1 MAPPPGR
8 LAYGLLNLSIVTPT
22 NAATSATQHY
32 KFWSNGSDRKG
43 GDGEKGANWR
53 GKKKKKTASAEE
65 LAMASEGM
73 ETDVQRYKSVWG

>member
-1 MAPPPGR
+1 
-8 LAYGLLNLSIVTPT
+8 VTPT
-22 NAATSATQHY
+22 NAATSATATQHY

-53 GKKKKKTASAEE
+53 GKKKRASAEE
-65 LAMASEGM
+65 LASEGM